1 MMGYGLYPL
10 TPGVRFLPLAFILV
24 KKVIKMEY
32 KNTRS
37 IGNIGESV
45 ALSEF
50 VKHDIPTFMPFGQ
63 NTPVDLIV
71 YINNKF
77 HKIQVKTSKKIVNGK
92 ISFDVCRTN
101 GFTLERIP
109 YKEDEVD
116 YFFLY
121 CIENNES
128 YLIDYKQ
135 VNTKTEFTLRV
146 EKTKNNQ
153 VKNINM
159 AKDFIFEEKIKEI
172 LNR

>member
-1 MMGYGLYPL
+1 M
-10 TPGVRFLPLAFILV
+10 
-24 KKVIKMEY
+24 
-32 KNTRS
+32 
-37 IGNIGESV
+37 
-45 ALSEF
+45 
-50 VKHDIPTFMPFGQ
+50 
-63 NTPVDLIV
+63 
-71 YINNKF
+71 
-77 HKIQVKTSKKIVNGK
+77 NGK